1 MGFTMDKIKEVIMD
15 QNKALAKIKETWRKS
30 ELSLENKIITI
41 SGLFDKAELDITTT
55 AIFIEVTPAE
65 FDAFLSLSKL
75 DKDIIKEISNVNPP
89 KTTWPLLASGND
101 VEIKKALAALSD
113 STKPKKN
120 NETSSE
126 IAVRNMREESGDT
139 FEELLSKLTVND
151 LYYLAKKAKN
161 FFIDNWNVNFLN
173 SIAKQKTRGKVL
185 STPQIETLINILNN
199 LADNNVIKRNSIDGD
214 RELCDKVLDV
224 IGR

>member
-1 MGFTMDKIKEVIMD
+1 MGFTKDRIKEVIME
-15 QNKALAKIKETWRKS
+15 QNRALAKIKETWGKS
-30 ELSLENKIITI
+30 ELSLDEKINTI
-41 SGLFDKAELDITTT
+41 SVLFDKAGLDITTT

-75 DKDIIKEISNVNPP
+75 DKNIIKEISNVNPP

-126 IAVRNMREESGDT
+126 IAVRNMRDGSGDT
-139 FEELLSKLTVND
+139 SEELLSKLTVND
-151 LYYLAKKAKN
+151 LYYLAKKAKH
-161 FFIDNWNVNFLN
+161 FFIEDWDINFLV

-185 STPQIETLINILNN
+185 SIPQIEILIKILNN
-199 LADNNVIKRNSIDGD
+199 LVDNNVVKRNSIDGD
-214 RELCDKVLDV
+214 KELCYKVLDA